1 MHVWL
6 ISSPLSVTLLQSRSW
21 RSLCII
27 YITVAIFCSVLFKQ
41 RSLTWSNSSDSRVL
55 RGMFGQA
62 THLWVNERQVQKQNT
77 ERRLDQNSNKR
88 LITRA
93 VANGNDVD
101 ISSVAWTGNAL
112 LTFGNGMD
120 FTPTPTRL
128 PRLSPVTDRE
138 PRRTTV
144 FVTMETEQNALSP
157 AKPTQ
162 VRVRDGARFGYGFIT
177 ALIVA
182 WLRRNWLYSIKSHFI
197 CAAERWQNWA
207 GFSRAV

>member
-1 MHVWL
+1 MRGRC
-6 ISSPLSVTLLQSRSW
+6 RSAAW
-21 RSLCII
+21 
-27 YITVAIFCSVLFKQ
+27 A
-41 RSLTWSNSSDSRVL
+41 
-55 RGMFGQA
+55 
-62 THLWVNERQVQKQNT
+62 E
-77 ERRLDQNSNKR
+77 EQNSNKR

-93 VANGNDVD
+93 VANGNYVD

-182 WLRRNWLYSIKSHFI
+182 WLWRNWLYTIKSHFI

-207 GFSRAV
+207 GFSRAVYNGKWGVSYGKTRAAWLIKLKWNK